1 MLNLVHAAAI
11 AVSSTMLIEALLA
24 RLRDRERM
32 VVVNIFFL
40 TCLKRALQLIPLR
53 STLYNACYGVA
64 SPVP

>member
-1 MLNLVHAAAI
+1 
-11 AVSSTMLIEALLA
+11 MLIEALLA